1 MPSVQS
7 NQQLCRDLKAASHA
21 IAQAA
26 HDLFGA
32 AKQYNEA
39 EMKEATLKIEK
50 LHRLADR
57 LIAHADEVKAGKIV
71 RIRITEMGSWP
82 GGDI

>member
-1 MPSVQS
+1 MASVQS

-26 HDLFGA
+26 HDLFRT

-71 RIRITEMGSWP
+71 RITEMGSWP